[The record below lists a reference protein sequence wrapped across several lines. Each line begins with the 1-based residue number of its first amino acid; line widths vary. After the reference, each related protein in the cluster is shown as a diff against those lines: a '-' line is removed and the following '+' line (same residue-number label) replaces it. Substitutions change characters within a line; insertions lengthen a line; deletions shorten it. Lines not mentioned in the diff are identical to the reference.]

1 MLTRAV
7 KSPIFWYWTHNK
19 NITNGHIGQQCVQF
33 SNIAK
38 SAKSPHPK
46 VQSKA
51 ALKTV
56 AFLAVKEEQFAN
68 NFLYKFVN
76 NFAHRWCQF
85 PVGFNFCAADV
96 SAFPDKQFRVLAPSF
111 EKKIRFI
118 PYMVSSI
125 LFSGFVLGRVVFPTI
140 FPFSLSTFCI
150 VQYANL
156 CAHWRPSVYSL
167 WQAVYSLTGSL
178 HIPSHSVHWKW

>member
-19 NITNGHIGQQCVQF
+19 NITDGHIGQQCVQF

-68 NFLYKFVN
+68 NSLYKFVN

-96 SAFPDKQFRVLAPSF
+96 SAFPDKQFRGLAPSF
-111 EKKIRFI
+111 EKS
-118 PYMVSSI
+118 VSSHI
-125 LFSGFVLGRVVFPTI
+125 WYHYLVFCLVVLYWAGLFFQLFSLFPCPFFV
-140 FPFSLSTFCI
+140 
-150 VQYANL
+150 
-156 CAHWRPSVYSL
+156 
-167 WQAVYSLTGSL
+167 
-178 HIPSHSVHWKW
+178 